1 MRVARIGRGRYF
13 LTIEPDVPYRVTEM
27 VRPCSRMLESVVGGF
42 SHTSC
47 LEFGPRYQV
56 ELGEETG
63 MVTWYQFG
71 AK

>member
-13 LTIEPDVPYRVTEM
+13 LTIEPDVPYRVTET

-47 LEFGPRYQV
+47 LRVWAEVSGGVGGRDGHGHLV
-56 ELGEETG
+56 SI
-63 MVTWYQFG
+63 WS
-71 AK
+71 